1 MPEQGPGAMTGQTR
15 KRRSQQ
21 ERTAETRTR
30 LLVATIDLLHDKGL
44 AHTSTN
50 DIAEAAGVSRGALTH
65 HFQSRED
72 LVTSAIEHMLSGV
85 TVKLRD
91 FTHEFALGE
100 ASVDE
105 LVDFLWGIMA
115 NRLFY
120 VTLEYLPEA
129 RHNDMF
135 RERLVPVVSDWHA
148 ALDGIWNE
156 LSLRYRLPP
165 GEARSLM
172 NATMCVVRGMIAQ
185 TILRD
190 DPRYYA
196 DLLEFWKASIRTRLA
211 IAAGRPVEST
221 REAPDSKHE
230 AAESLRKPRISNI

>member
-1 MPEQGPGAMTGQTR
+1 MTGQTR

-30 LLVATIDLLHDKGL
+30 LLTATIDLMHDKGL

-85 TVKLRD
+85 TEELRA

-105 LVDFLWGIMA
+105 LVDFLWRIMDD
-115 NRLFY
+115 RLFY

-156 LSLRYRLPP
+156 LSLRYGLPP

-196 DLLEFWKASIRTRLA
+196 DLLEFWKASIRARLA
-211 IAAGRPVEST
+211 AAGGARVEVPRQPVESK
-221 REAPDSKHE
+221 RE
-230 AAESLRKPRISNI
+230 AAESIPEPRISKI